1 MIAAISHVINSNV
14 LPVWSEVFDNVTSGE
29 NSQQHCSCLH
39 FSASLT
45 NSQAQNNFVSD
56 FCTSLNYCWVVL
68 GVTYGCDENFLIVRP
83 WLSRGRVEEGFF
95 LLKSRISHRFRL
107 KGLCSH
113 HCIVTRLRRFVSPLK
128 LLPETKTSSQT
139 RVTKKK
145 ITGIE
150 LFFKIAFER
159 LALNEIEDNGT
170 WRWCRLLKLF
180 VYKKRFRY
188 LSRVKRTLYRKAS

>member
-1 MIAAISHVINSNV
+1 MSRQSKRYRQSTLREADIEAYNSVEYSTTLKASQLMIAAISHVVNSNV
-14 LPVWSEVFDNVTSGE
+14 LPVWSEVFANVTSGE
-29 NSQQHCSCLH
+29 NSKQHCSCLH

-56 FCTSLNYCWVVL
+56 FCTSLNHCWVVL
-68 GVTYGCDENFLIVRP
+68 GVTYGCDESFLIVRP

-145 ITGIE
+145 
-150 LFFKIAFER
+150 
-159 LALNEIEDNGT
+159 
-170 WRWCRLLKLF
+170 LL
-180 VYKKRFRY
+180 V
-188 LSRVKRTLYRKAS
+188 